1 MSWLALMAPVAFASG
16 FLTGGVP
23 VATAPGFFVGGF
35 CSNGFARG
43 RLTDGRTEL
52 GVMLPVTGV
61 PAPVPAPAAAA
72 AFGATAGLGGT
83 DVSPAARN
91 LPGVVAVPVFR
102 FGVAFALLAAA
113 DV

>member
-16 FLTGGVP
+16 FLTGGVA

-52 GVMLPVTGV
+52 GVILPETGV
-61 PAPVPAPAAAA
+61 PAPGPAPTAAA
-72 AFGATAGLGGT
+72 AFGATARLGGT
-83 DVSPAARN
+83 DVSPTART
-91 LPGVVAVPVFR
+91 LPGLVAAPVFR
-102 FGVAFALLAAA
+102 FGVAAALAAA
-113 DV
+113 DT